1 MMKTF
6 KEYLSESKKV
16 YNFKIKV
23 AGDLPESFQDS
34 LKNSLERCKVIKLE
48 KLNTTPIQA
57 LPLDFPTKKNAE
69 VHIFEVI
76 CEYPITAPEITND
89 IKMLGL
95 DEDCFR
101 VRGSGEPSEIDQ
113 ALNKEIINPDGLLT
127 DSQYKEA
134 PNAKHKDYFGD
145 DFNKGFLKD
154 LEKSSKQRKK
164 DSTGPQ
170 EFKLPKAKE
179 DKAGLKSAMGSK

>member
-1 MMKTF
+1 
-6 KEYLSESKKV
+6 
-16 YNFKIKV
+16 
-23 AGDLPESFQDS
+23 
-34 LKNSLERCKVIKLE
+34 
-48 KLNTTPIQA
+48 
-57 LPLDFPTKKNAE
+57 
-69 VHIFEVI
+69 
-76 CEYPITAPEITND
+76 
-89 IKMLGL
+89 MLGL

-101 VRGSGEPSEIDQ
+101 VRGSGEPSEVEQ

-164 DSTGPQ
+164 ESTGPQ